1 VIAAPR
7 RAPHL
12 SPSDPPLSRRGL
24 RCASARSLAPLVA
37 LVAFAAP
44 FTAGAHQIGLSQGLY
59 RVDGAVI
66 HATFTFARGELRALA
81 PELDGDDDA
90 TLSELELMSGEA
102 LLRERLVE
110 AIAMR
115 LRADVCA
122 PRLERAALVE
132 EDGLEIQASYR
143 CPAPGSALE
152 IDFAPLIRLGG
163 GHRHIAR
170 VALAGEGVR
179 AERVLH
185 RMRSRLSLDLDALR
199 SPPSAHEPREAPEQP
214 AAEPAPKPRPDPGP
228 EPAPDRE
235 RWPYFALGVEH
246 ILSGLDHLVFL
257 LGLLLVA
264 ASLRAHVAVITA
276 FTVGHSLSLGA
287 AALGVWSP
295 TAAVIEPLIGLT
307 IAYVGLENLLGAGA
321 RGRWRVALP
330 FGLIHGFGFASA
342 LALVGLPAR
351 DQLGALALFN
361 LGVEAGQLLAL
372 ALITPSLALLGRT
385 RLLRARPWRRWL
397 SAAIALAGLVWLVA
411 RL

>member
-170 VALAGEGVR
+170 VALAGEVYAPSGSSTACAR
-179 AERVLH
+179 ASASTSTRCG
-185 RMRSRLSLDLDALR
+185 RRPRRTSRAKRPSSQPRNQPPNRGQTQAPSQPRIASDGPTSRSASSTSSAASITSSSSSACCS
-199 SPPSAHEPREAPEQP
+199 SPPRCAR
-214 AAEPAPKPRPDPGP
+214 
-228 EPAPDRE
+228 
-235 RWPYFALGVEH
+235 
-246 ILSGLDHLVFL
+246 
-257 LGLLLVA
+257 
-264 ASLRAHVAVITA
+264 T
-276 FTVGHSLSLGA
+276 
-287 AALGVWSP
+287 SP
-295 TAAVIEPLIGLT
+295 
-307 IAYVGLENLLGAGA
+307 
-321 RGRWRVALP
+321 
-330 FGLIHGFGFASA
+330 
-342 LALVGLPAR
+342 
-351 DQLGALALFN
+351 
-361 LGVEAGQLLAL
+361 
-372 ALITPSLALLGRT
+372 
-385 RLLRARPWRRWL
+385 
-397 SAAIALAGLVWLVA
+397 
-411 RL
+411 